1 MKKLFVL
8 VAVLFVSSTM
18 FAQTCVEDAWQCL
31 RQNQAPKAKKFIETC
46 MEAYPDNAQV
56 WLMKANVY
64 VKLYDSDQKKKS
76 ADPNYTPRYPDALT
90 IANEAFVKALELDP
104 KVQPKTGMLGA
115 QEGQRLCAQPFYEMG
130 VAAKQKGDNPKA
142 IENFTIAAKNFE
154 LARASKNAALAYMQ
168 LAFIYRDD
176 MKDNENAAAMF
187 AKATNSKKDYTDAYI
202 ELYYTYSDMKDT
214 LHCGETV
221 TKAMKNVPS
230 AEQASSGFMEMLMN
244 YYSLTNQG
252 EKLMELCDSAIVR
265 NPNDLNMIANC
276 ANYLSNYKSFEK
288 AEQILTAALEKNPK
302 DFKLNEQMGYR
313 FYEEMYSIDEQAGA
327 LIKEK
332 KYNEAIALRNSDAMK
347 IAVEKAYEWC
357 QKAYDINSDNLENN
371 RHLREVMVKL
381 QKPVPQELNDKI
393 NARMHN

>member
-154 LARASKNAALAYMQ
+154 LAKASTNAALSYMQ

-187 AKATNSKKDYTDAYI
+187 TKATNSKKDYTNAYI
-202 ELYYTYSDMKDT
+202 ELYYTYQAMNDT
-214 LHCGETV
+214 ARCTEVIG
-221 TKAMKNVPS
+221 KALKHIP
-230 AEQASSGFMEMLMN
+230 
-244 YYSLTNQG
+244 TNQINSKG
-252 EKLMELCDSAIVR
+252 FLEAQMSCYSMSNQNEKLMALCDTAIALYA
-265 NPNDLNMIANC
+265 DDENMIASS
-276 ANYLSNYKSFEK
+276 ANYLSNAKSFEK
-288 AEQILTAALEKNPK
+288 AEQILTAALEKKPTS
-302 DFKLNEQMGYR
+302 FRLNQEMGYL
-313 FYEEMYSIDEQAGA
+313 YYQKMYSMEDQAAA

-332 KYNEAIALRNSDAMK
+332 KYNEAIALRGSDEMK
-347 IAVEKAYEWC
+347 AVIQKSYDWC
-357 QKAYDINSDNLENN
+357 QKAYEIDPDNLDNN
-371 RHLREVMVKL
+371 RHLRETMLKL
-381 QKPVPQELNDKI
+381 GMQVPQELNDKI
-393 NARMHN
+393 NARMH